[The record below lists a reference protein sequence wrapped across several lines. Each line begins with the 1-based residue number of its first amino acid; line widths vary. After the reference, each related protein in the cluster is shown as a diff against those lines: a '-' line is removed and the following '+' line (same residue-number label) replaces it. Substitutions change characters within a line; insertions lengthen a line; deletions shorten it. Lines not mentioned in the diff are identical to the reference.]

1 MGGKKGSTSWTIFE
15 TGGSAWKKGR
25 RMFYRTQKKV
35 DRLHWHR
42 KGDYLLSLSIKDKGP
57 AILLHRLTTRK
68 TQPMF
73 RKTKGDIQDAQFHPT
88 QPYLVLVTQRY
99 LRVYDLTTQ
108 EMRKK
113 VQGGTNWF
121 SSLTF
126 HPSGNH
132 VITGSY
138 DRRVGWFD
146 LDMGDKPYRQLRYH
160 REGVSSVACHPR
172 LPLFASAS
180 HDGLVHVF
188 HGQVHDSFDRDPLIV
203 PVKILRGHQCLDG
216 AGVMD
221 VVFHKTQPWIFSC
234 GADCTAKLWTDV

>member
-1 MGGKKGSTSWTIFE
+1 MSPFFS
-15 TGGSAWKKGR
+15 S
-25 RMFYRTQKKV
+25 Q
-35 DRLHWHR
+35 
-42 KGDYLLSLSIKDKGP
+42 
-57 AILLHRLTTRK
+57 
-68 TQPMF
+68 
-73 RKTKGDIQDAQFHPT
+73 GDIQDAQFHPT

-146 LDMGDKPYRQLRYH
+146 LDMGG
-160 REGVSSVACHPR
+160 EWSAF
-172 LPLFASAS
+172 PL
-180 HDGLVHVF
+180 
-188 HGQVHDSFDRDPLIV
+188 
-203 PVKILRGHQCLDG
+203 
-216 AGVMD
+216 
-221 VVFHKTQPWIFSC
+221 VVC
-234 GADCTAKLWTDV
+234 C